1 MKTFEEFLDAEIEE
15 FESPE
20 FQSDFDQL
28 SVARRNNILF
38 KRLLFDYD
46 EELKVSLKKF
56 ISSNGNEPHWQD
68 LTSTYP
74 ELNYIV
80 ADQPDPVIIA
90 RIVQKE
96 ISLA

>member
-20 FQSDFDQL
+20 FQSDFVQL
-28 SVARRNNILF
+28 SAARKNNILF

-46 EELKVSLKKF
+46 EELKETLKKF
-56 ISSNGNEPHWQD
+56 ISSNGNEPPWPD
-68 LTSTYP
+68 LTKTYP
-74 ELNYIV
+74 ELNYII
-80 ADQPDPVIIA
+80 ADQPNPVSIA
-90 RIVQKE
+90 KIVLKE